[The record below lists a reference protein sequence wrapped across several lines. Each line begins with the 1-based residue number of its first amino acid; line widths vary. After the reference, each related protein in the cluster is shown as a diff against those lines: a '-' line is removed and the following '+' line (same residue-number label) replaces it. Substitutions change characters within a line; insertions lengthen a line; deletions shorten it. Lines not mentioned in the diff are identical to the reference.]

1 MFVSIRTKLF
11 IVIVLANALMVSV
24 LLALNAATFKR
35 SFSDYVASQES
46 RRMQPLLLNIADEYE
61 RQGNWRWLRWD
72 NPGWINVVQS
82 SFSARD
88 LRSMDRGQ
96 PGPRPGDMP
105 MNNRNF
111 LERLI
116 IRDTRTGQVLLGR
129 KKAPDQMVWLP
140 IVSAD
145 DVVVAELGFET
156 RTRLDAE
163 FDQVFAEKRQ
173 RDLIYIGAL
182 GLLIA
187 GALAIPFSGWLV
199 RPVRKITRAVRTMT
213 NGDLDVSVSVA
224 GNDELGQLAADV
236 NRLSQTL
243 RKNHE
248 DRQQW
253 VSDIAHELRTP
264 VAIFQADI
272 EAAQDGV
279 RKVDAAWLE
288 SMHNQVVRLTRL
300 VNDLHQ
306 LSQSDAGTLSYR
318 FAPID
323 LGALVD
329 SAVEQFRK
337 SCEQCHIDVHW
348 QTPPKPI
355 WVRGDDNRL
364 NQLLTNLGQNT
375 LRYTDGSDARHG
387 HLKVTVTERA
397 GWVDI
402 GWSDSAPGVGEQDLF
417 KLFDRLY
424 RVDESRS
431 RDSGGSGLGLAI
443 VKSIVTAHDGTVVA
457 KHSELGGLTVTVSL
471 PTQKA
476 KGI

>member
-11 IVIVLANALMVSV
+11 IVIVLANVLMVSV

-243 RKNHE
+243 R
-248 DRQQW
+248 
-253 VSDIAHELRTP
+253 
-264 VAIFQADI
+264 
-272 EAAQDGV
+272 
-279 RKVDAAWLE
+279 
-288 SMHNQVVRLTRL
+288 
-300 VNDLHQ
+300 
-306 LSQSDAGTLSYR
+306 
-318 FAPID
+318 
-323 LGALVD
+323 
-329 SAVEQFRK
+329 
-337 SCEQCHIDVHW
+337 
-348 QTPPKPI
+348 
-355 WVRGDDNRL
+355 
-364 NQLLTNLGQNT
+364 
-375 LRYTDGSDARHG
+375 
-387 HLKVTVTERA
+387 
-397 GWVDI
+397 
-402 GWSDSAPGVGEQDLF
+402 
-417 KLFDRLY
+417 
-424 RVDESRS
+424 
-431 RDSGGSGLGLAI
+431 
-443 VKSIVTAHDGTVVA
+443 
-457 KHSELGGLTVTVSL
+457 
-471 PTQKA
+471 
-476 KGI
+476 